1 MKRFFVLII
10 LSLIL
15 LGCVPTLKVT
25 SMMIQTETPTS
36 TADSLS
42 VVYGLPLYPVSS
54 WETISYF
61 DMADS
66 TIKHRNLTVKYSDK
80 YPKNQFIFV
89 VDSVAN
95 SLNFRIEKR

>member
-1 MKRFFVLII
+1 MKRFFILII

-15 LGCVPTLKVT
+15 LGCVPTLKV
-25 SMMIQTETPTS
+25 SSIMIQTKTPTN

-42 VVYGLPLYPVSS
+42 VVYGLPQYPLSS

-61 DMADS
+61 DEADS
-66 TIKHRNLTVKYSDK
+66 TMKHRNLTVKYSDK

-89 VDSVAN
+89 VESVAN
-95 SLNFRIEKR
+95 RLNFRIEKR